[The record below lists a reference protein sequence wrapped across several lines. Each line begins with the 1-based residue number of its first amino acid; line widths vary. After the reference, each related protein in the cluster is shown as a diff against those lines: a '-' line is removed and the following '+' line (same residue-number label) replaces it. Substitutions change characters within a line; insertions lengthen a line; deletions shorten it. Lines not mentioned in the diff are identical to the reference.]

1 MKIIFIGAVKFS
13 RIILQK
19 LIDLDAQV
27 VGVCTK
33 ENSEFNSD
41 FEDLSFLCKKN
52 DIPSRYLGNNILKDD
67 CDWIK
72 SLDPDIIFC
81 FGWSN
86 LLKNNILKLPPMG
99 VLGYHPAKLPNN
111 RGRHPLIW
119 ALALGLKKSASTF
132 FFMDQSAD
140 SGEILC
146 QKDFDILETDD
157 AQTLYNKIT
166 DIALLQID
174 EFLPR
179 LQKNNYTTIKQKD
192 DFSNIWRKR
201 VKTDGQIDFRMTSEA
216 IYNLVRALTKPY
228 VGAHVTYNGE
238 EVIVW
243 KVEKIYN
250 VQGNLESGKVLDV
263 NDNTITVKTY
273 DGAIKIIS
281 HEFNKLPNA
290 GEYL

>member
-13 RIILQK
+13 RNILQK

-52 DIPSRYLGNNILKDD
+52 DIPFRYIGKNILKDD

-228 VGAHVTYNGE
+228 VGAHVIYNGE

-250 VQGNLESGKVLDV
+250 VQGNLENGKVLDV

>member
-1 MKIIFIGAVKFS
+1 MKILFIGTVEFS
-13 RIILQK
+13 KKTLQK
-19 LIDLDAQV
+19 LIDLNAQV

-33 ENSEFNSD
+33 ENSKFNSD
-41 FEDLSFLCKKN
+41 FENLTPLCKKN
-52 DIPSRYLGNNILKDD
+52 KIPFRYIDKNFLKED
-67 CDWIK
+67 CDWVK
-72 SLDPDIIFC
+72 SLNPDIIFC
-81 FGWSN
+81 FGWSS
-86 LLKNNILKLPPMG
+86 LLKNDVLKLAPMG

-111 RGRHPLIW
+111 RGRNPLIW

-132 FFMDQSAD
+132 FFMDESAD

-157 AQTLYNKIT
+157 AQTLYNKII

-179 LQKNNYTTIKQKD
+179 LQKNNYYTISQNHKG
-192 DFSNIWRKR
+192 SNFWRKR
-201 VKTDGQIDFRMTSEA
+201 VKHDGQIDFRMTSEA

-228 VGAHVTYNGE
+228 VGAHIMYNDE
-238 EVIVW
+238 ENIVW

-273 DGAIKIIS
+273 DGAIKITQ
-281 HEFNKLPNA
+281 HEFNKLPSI
-290 GEYL
+290 GDYL